1 MLLIAAITAPA
12 GHATTLDKLKAI
24 PPDFW
29 MRLGLAV
36 LVVIATVFF
45 LRKIAKMNKVVL
57 TVVVFLMVTVVGFNW
72 IYERD
77 EPTWATPMVGFL
89 SGFFPTKGPHAK
101 TPSPPPAAMAKKR

>member
-1 MLLIAAITAPA
+1 MLLIAAIAAPA
-12 GHATTLDKLKAI
+12 AHATTLDKLKAI

-57 TVVVFLMVTVVGFNW
+57 AVVVFLMVTVVGFNW
-72 IYERD
+72 IYQRD
-77 EPTWATPMVGFL
+77 EPAWATPAVGFL
-89 SGFFPTKGPHAK
+89 SGFFPTKGPPPKAA
-101 TPSPPPAAMAKKR
+101 TPPPAMAKKA